1 MQSESTI
8 AIIGI
13 PTLWASRNGWSRP
26 ERPIAKIR
34 LGNTRRLFVNCV
46 VVGHG
51 PAFESSA
58 SERCAL
64 ECCAFETFD
73 SPFSSLLNRCS
84 SSSEPGEYTTAL
96 VPPKSK
102 TTFGKGG
109 SFASCPFDWVVA
121 GTPWLVDL
129 FCAIYSFQ
137 FVKDPLTQV

>member
-34 LGNTRRLFVNCV
+34 LGNTNRLFVNCV
-46 VVGHG
+46 VVEHG
-51 PAFESSA
+51 PEF
-58 SERCAL
+58 

-73 SPFSSLLNRCS
+73 SPFSLLLNRCS
-84 SSSEPGEYTTAL
+84 SSSEPGEYTT
-96 VPPKSK
+96 
-102 TTFGKGG
+102 

>member
-34 LGNTRRLFVNCV
+34 LGNTNRLFVNCV
-46 VVGHG
+46 VVEHG
-51 PAFESSA
+51 PEF
-58 SERCAL
+58 

-73 SPFSSLLNRCS
+73 SPFSLLLNRCS

-96 VPPKSK
+96 VPP
-102 TTFGKGG
+102 KGG

>member
-51 PAFESSA
+51 PA
-58 SERCAL
+58 
-64 ECCAFETFD
+64 FD

>member
-1 MQSESTI
+1 LQSESTI

-51 PAFESSA
+51 PAFETFESSA
-58 SERCAL
+58 SERCA
-64 ECCAFETFD
+64 FD

-96 VPPKSK
+96 VPP
-102 TTFGKGG
+102 KGG

>member
-73 SPFSSLLNRCS
+73 SPFSLLLNRCS
-84 SSSEPGEYTTAL
+84 SSSEPGEYTT
-96 VPPKSK
+96 
-102 TTFGKGG
+102 